1 MMGEG
6 PSSAGADRNHNVFA
20 STTPISVLK
29 LPCCKASSS
38 REMSRFQVSKF
49 RGLALQP
56 VKREHT
62 WQGASFGSPASEAG
76 RVVCAQADYIAYR
89 HTNGIGCLSPGVFTR
104 CDGDSGA
111 HIAGVVGVADME
123 FSRATAALLA
133 AATESG
139 SVTLVD
145 AHNKAVL
152 QSVSTSHALRSVAWH
167 PMIDGCLAAAG
178 GQGGVS
184 LLDLE
189 AAAVTRSMVVEG
201 GVVDQVVWTGSADA
215 TAACVLSNKTVGGV
229 DFRAGTGAV
238 TWSLK
243 YTDGAKAGRCCFLN
257 ETIVTCGHSAAKER
271 CVQLWDVRNTQ
282 SPAKTLSFGPS
293 PSPLLPL
300 IDSDSRL
307 LFLVSRGD
315 NIVRSYEMTAAPAV
329 VTEVGTHTVSSSI
342 RDAAMIFK
350 SGVNVMQCEVVR
362 LVCCVQA
369 ALEPLS
375 FVAPRKDVA
384 KLSFQADL
392 FPPTPGP
399 PPVIPLAPWL
409 SGTDAPPL
417 PVMSLDPI
425 APSAK
430 PSRGEHGG
438 KATAAVA
445 AAPAVSVDVSSPV
458 QQLPVPLSSPP
469 PSSSAPSTAASAPVS
484 VPYHSSRVAPAMA
497 AEKLERPRSE
507 SLGGGA
513 GGLRFRHVKISA
525 ALKSSNVS
533 VSTPRNGNWAS
544 DGAAANATFFAAPWS
559 GAGGTFVALP
569 WSKAQGKRYEA
580 RSMTFAQAHT
590 QPLVDLTFDP
600 FDDHLLYVDTCLPYI
615 TVRHAFVGLPRE
627 AMTLCAPAASAQM
640 ECLRTST
647 SANATPQPA
656 AAANLPV
663 CRSKVVEKYRPSL
676 VTRG

>member
-1 MMGEG
+1 
-6 PSSAGADRNHNVFA
+6 
-20 STTPISVLK
+20 
-29 LPCCKASSS
+29 
-38 REMSRFQVSKF
+38 MSRFQVSKF

-56 VKREHT
+56 VKRELT

-89 HTNGIGCLSPGVFTR
+89 HTNGIGCLSPGVFAR

-123 FSRATAALLA
+123 FSRATTALLA
-133 AATESG
+133 AAVESG
-139 SVTLVD
+139 GVTLVD
-145 AHNKAVL
+145 AHNKAAL
-152 QSVSTSHALRSVAWH
+152 QSIPTSHALRSVAWH

-189 AAAVTRSMVVEG
+189 AATVSRSIVVEG
-201 GVVDQVVWTGSADA
+201 GVVDQVVWTGCADA

-229 DFRAGTGAV
+229 DFRTGSGAA
-238 TWSLK
+238 TWMLK
-243 YTDGAKAGRCCFLN
+243 YTDGSKTGRCCFLN
-257 ETIVTCGHSAAKER
+257 DALVTCGHSASKER
-271 CVQLWDVRNTQ
+271 CVQIWDVRNLS
-282 SPAKTLSFGPS
+282 SPAKTLTFGPS
-293 PSPLLPL
+293 PSPLQPL
-300 IDSDSRL
+300 IDPDSRL

-315 NIVRSYEMTAAPAV
+315 NMVRSYEMGAAASA
-329 VTEVGTHTVSSSI
+329 VTEIGTHTVSSSI

-384 KLSFQADL
+384 KLSFQPDL
-392 FPPTPGP
+392 FPPTPAP
-399 PPVIPLAPWL
+399 PPAMPLAPWL

-417 PVMSLDPI
+417 PVMSLDPM

-430 PSRGEHGG
+430 PLRGQHGG
-438 KATAAVA
+438 KAA
-445 AAPAVSVDVSSPV
+445 AASVASADTASPAPQSPVPSSPSSSVSSPA
-458 QQLPVPLSSPP
+458 
-469 PSSSAPSTAASAPVS
+469 PSAASSAPAS

-497 AEKLERPRSE
+497 AEKSERPRSD
-507 SLGGGA
+507 SSGGGA

-533 VSTPRNGNWAS
+533 ISTPRNGNWAS
-544 DGAAANATFFAAPWS
+544 DGAAANATFFATPWS
-559 GAGGTFVALP
+559 GAGGTFIALP

-580 RSMTFAQAHT
+580 RSMAFAQAHT
-590 QPLVDLTFDP
+590 QPLVDLVFDP
-600 FDDHLLYVDTCLPYI
+600 FDDHLLYVAPFFC
-615 TVRHAFVGLPRE
+615 HAHIL
-627 AMTLCAPAASAQM
+627 Q
-640 ECLRTST
+640 
-647 SANATPQPA
+647 
-656 AAANLPV
+656 ANL
-663 CRSKVVEKYRPSL
+663 
-676 VTRG
+676 VTLS